1 MWPRRNP
8 RANAEQTLEEGVEIE
23 KGAEVTVR
31 VCFQIPNDATPK
43 ALVIAGHLDEMQ
55 RRVVPLR

>member
-1 MWPRRNP
+1 MWARRNP
-8 RANAEQTLEEGVEIE
+8 RATAKRTLEEGVEIE

-55 RRVVPLR
+55 RWVVPLQ